1 MGTSYLSEPN
11 HSRRQAITLVTSKH
25 RQYASRKN
33 PPILLLRLPEQTRRR
48 PLSCTPAIPRPQRSD
63 RRVYPRLCRR
73 SLHLDNQSH
82 RPGRLLRCPHARCP
96 CPTGPRATHEHRQER
111 RQRDAINRKEP
122 QSKHNTKS
130 RGGQPEKGNV
140 CTLLKDTEILERC
153 IWDRRTGVWVTR
165 GSQQGGK

>member
-1 MGTSYLSEPN
+1 MGEDPSRRFTADTSYLSEPN

-82 RPGRLLRCPHARCP
+82 RPGRLPRCP
-96 CPTGPRATHEHRQER
+96 CPTGPRAAYEHRQER
-111 RQRDAINRKEP
+111 RQRDAVNERNLDEIRKLGKIKAEM
-122 QSKHNTKS
+122 
-130 RGGQPEKGNV
+130 
-140 CTLLKDTEILERC
+140 EISVQYRKTP
-153 IWDRRTGVWVTR
+153 RH
-165 GSQQGGK
+165 

>member
-1 MGTSYLSEPN
+1 MGTLPQPFTLTGNIGGNYCVSPRCLSEESP
-11 HSRRQAITLVTSKH
+11 
-25 RQYASRKN
+25 N
-33 PPILLLRLPEQTRRR
+33 PPTTTPGTNPA
-48 PLSCTPAIPRPQRSD
+48 PLSTVHVSHTSCATQD
-63 RRVYPRLCRR
+63 RRLYPRLCRR

-82 RPGRLLRCPHARCP
+82 RPGRLLRCPHARRP
-96 CPTGPRATHEHRQER
+96 CPAGPRATHEHRQER